1 MLTEY
6 PRVCRSLRAA
16 AVDAPE
22 SLPCVAGG
30 RRAPHRR
37 AARAVSDRPTTLA
50 TDILRSTHS
59 HTAQTDRLHSLRP
72 GAGAVW
78 GRRGSVQ
85 GSAARRPTPAAAAEG
100 LPAGGCSAPR
110 RALCSRRPGG
120 APGRP
125 AGSAVQSY
133 GVAPGLP
140 VSESNPHFPLIAQR
154 RKRAGAASRITKRR
168 SRRVCAASGS
178 TKRCSRRVSAEY
190 ACHAR
195 RN

>member
-1 MLTEY
+1 VLTEY

-37 AARAVSDRPTTLA
+37 AARAVSDRPSTLA
-50 TDILRSTHS
+50 T
-59 HTAQTDRLHSLRP
+59 A
-72 GAGAVW
+72 W

-133 GVAPGLP
+133 GVALGLP